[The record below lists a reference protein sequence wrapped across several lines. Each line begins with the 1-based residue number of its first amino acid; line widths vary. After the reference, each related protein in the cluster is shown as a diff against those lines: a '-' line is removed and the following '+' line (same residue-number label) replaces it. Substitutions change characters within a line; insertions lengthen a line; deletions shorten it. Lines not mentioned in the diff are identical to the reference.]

1 MILPL
6 LVFAALS
13 APGVSAS
20 AETPRIAPV
29 RGDADAPTGAIQRFA
44 DELFSQ
50 GDWFRASTE
59 YLRAASYDPASPDAP
74 ELGFKAALCA
84 YRAGQWTEARRR
96 LLELARASATELA
109 DRCRYLGA
117 ASSYRL
123 KEYETARQ
131 LAAQV
136 QTGSAVFDRASY
148 LRGLAD
154 LNLERWPDAR
164 AAFGAV
170 PPASALASSAAGLAG
185 LADRGP
191 DLPRRSPWVTAGLS
205 AVVPGLGQIVSGYIW
220 DGLAA
225 LLLTGGGAAI
235 LAAGVDR
242 DNASLKATG
251 GVLLTVFYPA
261 NVYGGAN
268 AAGRRNRQARR
279 RLLDDAAG
287 RSTLSLE

>member
-1 MILPL
+1 MARALTAAL
-6 LVFAALS
+6 LVLAVCSGTA
-13 APGVSAS
+13 
-20 AETPRIAPV
+20 
-29 RGDADAPTGAIQRFA
+29 ADAAPAPDTAEVRRFA

-59 YLRAASYDPASPDAP
+59 YLRAASYDPGASDAR

-84 YRAGQWTEARRR
+84 YRAGQWAEARRR
-96 LLELARASATELA
+96 LLDLARVSATELA

-123 KEYETARQ
+123 EDYETARL

-136 QTGSAVFDRASY
+136 APGSPVFDRASY
-148 LRGLAD
+148 LGGLSD

-170 PPASALASSAAGLAG
+170 PPGSSLASSAAGLAG
-185 LADRGP
+185 LTDRGP

-205 AVVPGLGQIVSGYIW
+205 AVVPGLGQIVSGYVW
-220 DGLAA
+220 DGLSA
-225 LLLTGGGAAI
+225 LLLTGGSAAI

-242 DNASLKATG
+242 DNAALKGTG
-251 GVLLTVFYPA
+251 AVLLAIFYPA

-268 AAGRRNRQARR
+268 AAGRRNREARR
-279 RLLDDAAG
+279 RLLDDAAR

>member
-1 MILPL
+1 MTL
-6 LVFAALS
+6 LLLLLAV
-13 APGVSAS
+13 AS
-20 AETPRIAPV
+20 ARAENAAPPPDTAAV
-29 RGDADAPTGAIQRFA
+29 RRFA

-59 YLRAASYDPASPDAP
+59 YLRAASYDPGGPDAG
-74 ELGFKAALCA
+74 ELRFSAALCA
-84 YRAGQWTEARRR
+84 YRAGQWGEARRR
-96 LLELARASATELA
+96 LMDLSRASATELA

-136 QTGSAVFDRASY
+136 APGSPVFDRAAY
-148 LRGLAD
+148 LGGLSD
-154 LNLERWPDAR
+154 LQLERWPDAR

-170 PPASALASSAAGLAG
+170 PPASPLASSAAGLAG
-185 LADRGP
+185 LADRGQ

-205 AVVPGLGQIVSGYIW
+205 AVVPGLGQIASGYVW
-220 DGLAA
+220 DGLSA
-225 LLLTGGGAAI
+225 LLLAGGSAAI

-242 DNASLKATG
+242 DNASLKAAG
-251 GVLLTVFYPA
+251 GVLLAIFYPA

-268 AAGRRNRQARR
+268 AAGRRNREARR
-279 RLLDDAAG
+279 RLLDDAA
-287 RSTLSLE
+287 RLSTLSLE